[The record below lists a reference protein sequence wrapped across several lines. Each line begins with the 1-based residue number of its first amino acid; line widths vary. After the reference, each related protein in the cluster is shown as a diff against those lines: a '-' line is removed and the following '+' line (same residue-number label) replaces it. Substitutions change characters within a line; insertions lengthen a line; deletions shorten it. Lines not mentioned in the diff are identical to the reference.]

1 MQYSQK
7 SQAPKLSCGKMRL
20 LLSVKMFE
28 SSSFGCHL
36 RFSDGDACCW
46 RPWFLF
52 SFRFWPRT
60 GDLCLYESFFSCR
73 LSLAIKCT
81 CLRVG
86 HNWQLPVLIGQG
98 PFFASCACVC
108 WPLDMHVTNTRSRF
122 EWKAFPTF
130 GAALP
135 LFSLAAPKMGLI
147 VESLATICWKAEF
160 KVKPSRAWN
169 FVCLTAVWVRQIN
182 YIKHA
187 NLICPNR
194 KSGSVRDEW
203 MWKLVNWRLP
213 AVLMADCAGW

>member
-1 MQYSQK
+1 MQYSEK
-7 SQAPKLSCGKMRL
+7 SQTPKLSCGKMRL

-60 GDLCLYESFFSCR
+60 GDLCLCESFFSCR

-98 PFFASCACVC
+98 PFFASCV
-108 WPLDMHVTNTRSRF
+108 
-122 EWKAFPTF
+122 
-130 GAALP
+130 
-135 LFSLAAPKMGLI
+135 
-147 VESLATICWKAEF
+147 LATWHARHKYTEQIR
-160 KVKPSRAWN
+160 VKSVAYFWGCTSIVFAGCSEKGFDCRIFGYNLLKSR
-169 FVCLTAVWVRQIN
+169 I
-182 YIKHA
+182 
-187 NLICPNR
+187 
-194 KSGSVRDEW
+194 
-203 MWKLVNWRLP
+203 
-213 AVLMADCAGW
+213 